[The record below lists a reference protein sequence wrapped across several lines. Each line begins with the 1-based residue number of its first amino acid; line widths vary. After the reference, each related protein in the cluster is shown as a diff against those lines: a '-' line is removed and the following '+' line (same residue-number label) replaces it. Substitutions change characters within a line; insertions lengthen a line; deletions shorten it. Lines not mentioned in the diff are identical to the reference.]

1 MSQTEYTIKE
11 GEVLEITQ
19 SNDDD
24 SGYIVQII
32 TTPVQEGSN
41 IIEFN

>member
-1 MSQTEYTIKE
+1 MSKNEYSIKE

-19 SNDDD
+19 STDDD
-24 SGYIVQII
+24 SGYIIQTIS
-32 TTPVQEGSN
+32 TTIEEGSQ